1 MPDFVDPETHEPLVL
16 ADAPTLQKLRDH
28 LAAGSARRV
37 DGAAV
42 PSFDGAYL
50 TRDGRRAHLVI
61 EGIPTFLVEA
71 RIALDP
77 PITVSAAAKS
87 AADPADSGDKSA
99 ADPADSGDKSAADPA
114 DSGDDSG
121 DKSELS
127 R

>member
-28 LAAGSARRV
+28 LAAGAARRV

-42 PSFDGAYL
+42 PSFDGAYV
-50 TRDGRRAHLVI
+50 TRDGHRAHIVI
-61 EGIPTFLVEA
+61 DGIPTFLVEA

-77 PITVSAAAKS
+77 PIAVSEATAASKTEA
-87 AADPADSGDKSA
+87 P
-99 ADPADSGDKSAADPA
+99 
-114 DSGDDSG
+114 
-121 DKSELS
+121 

>member
-28 LAAGSARRV
+28 LAAGTARRV

-42 PSFDGAYL
+42 PSFDGAYV

-71 RIALDP
+71 RLVLDP
-77 PITVSAAAKS
+77 PITVSAATRS
-87 AADPADSGDKSA
+87 AADPADAGEKTEA
-99 ADPADSGDKSAADPA
+99 P
-114 DSGDDSG
+114 
-121 DKSELS
+121 

>member
-1 MPDFVDPETHEPLVL
+1 MEARPSRDALLCSRAMPDFVDPETHEPLVL
-16 ADAPTLQKLRDH
+16 VDSPTLQTLRDR
-28 LAAGSARRV
+28 LATGSARRV

-42 PSFDGAYL
+42 PSFDGAYV

-77 PITVSAAAKS
+77 PLAVSAEPKTGG
-87 AADPADSGDKSA
+87 P
-99 ADPADSGDKSAADPA
+99 
-114 DSGDDSG
+114 
-121 DKSELS
+121 